1 MFTKKETGGFA
12 LMAVVVV
19 LRNIVFWLA
28 LAAGVLYLLRAFEVI

>member
-19 LRNIVFWLA
+19 LLNIVFWLA